1 MKAKSMKAVSS
12 KKRSTPTGSKKK
24 SATSSTKKKPIAKAK
39 RKIGD
44 VSKPKPVARNLRTKD
59 TGLPMNIW
67 IDEGG
72 SYKKGKHAP
81 RIKVQT
87 NKKAKVNKDEFLS
100 IDLDGNVH
108 HEENKKKNDLKGAE
122 IEEAKKYVRANK
134 DLLRQIADQ
143 KEELSDDNIKKMKSK
158 YEQEK

>member
-1 MKAKSMKAVSS
+1 MKAVSS

-72 SYKKGKHAP
+72 TYKKGKHAP
-81 RIKVQT
+81 RIKVQINT
-87 NKKAKVNKDEFLS
+87 NKKLENNWLS
-100 IDLDGNVH
+100 IDFDGNVH
-108 HEENKKKNDLKGAE
+108 YKNGQKTYVTLTKAE
-122 IEEAKKYVRANK
+122 IEKATKYARVNK
-134 DLLRQIADQ
+134 ELLVKIVNQKIKLDDVIAEM
-143 KEELSDDNIKKMKSK
+143 KEK
-158 YEQEK
+158 YENGG

>member
-81 RIKVQT
+81 RIKVQI
-87 NKKAKVNKDEFLS
+87 NKKTKVNKDDFFS
-100 IDLDGNVH
+100 IDFDGNEH
-108 HEENKKKNDLKGAE
+108 NKDKKKIELSTAE
-122 IEEAKKYVRANK
+122 IEMAKKYVRVNK
-134 DLLRQIADQ
+134 DLLLKIANQEENVDDEVIAEM
-143 KEELSDDNIKKMKSK
+143 KEA
-158 YEQEK
+158 YEKGD

>member
-1 MKAKSMKAVSS
+1 M
-12 KKRSTPTGSKKK
+12 
-24 SATSSTKKKPIAKAK
+24 
-39 RKIGD
+39 
-44 VSKPKPVARNLRTKD
+44 
-59 TGLPMNIW
+59 
-67 IDEGG
+67 
-72 SYKKGKHAP
+72 
-81 RIKVQT
+81 
-87 NKKAKVNKDEFLS
+87 S